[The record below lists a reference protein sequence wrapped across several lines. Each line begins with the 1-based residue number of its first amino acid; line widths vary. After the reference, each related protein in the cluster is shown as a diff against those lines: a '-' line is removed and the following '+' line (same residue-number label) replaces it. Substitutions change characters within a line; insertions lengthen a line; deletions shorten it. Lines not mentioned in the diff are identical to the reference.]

1 MFGFRFVKFQPSDYV
16 LKVKNG
22 KVVREGVG
30 LSFHYY
36 APTTSVVVVPV
47 SSIDVPFMFE
57 EITADYQT
65 VTVQGQLTYRIADY
79 RKTTQILNYTYNL
92 KKNTYISDD
101 PHKLAQR
108 VINIAKVLTKKQLG
122 QLPLKEAI
130 RSSERLAKAIT
141 HDIGQSTEIE
151 KLGIELMGLSIL
163 AIVPNKETL
172 RALEATAR
180 EEILRSA
187 DDALYERR
195 NASIEQERRVKEN
208 ELNTEIAVQTKK
220 RQMREAL
227 LDSDRAAK
235 QKQNE
240 MKEEQLAFDTELEEK
255 KQALIELAIA
265 NQRAEAD
272 AKAYELSAV
281 MNSLQDVSPNV
292 LQALTNVGMK
302 PDKLIAIAFQEL
314 AENAGKIGQL
324 NITPDLLQG
333 IMAGS
338 PGSGAGAARGGNE
351 R

>member
-57 EITADYQT
+57 EITNDYQT
-65 VTVQGQLTYRIADY
+65 VTVQGQLTYRIVDY

-92 KKNTYISDD
+92 RKNTYLSDD
-101 PHKLAQR
+101 PGRLAQR
-108 VINIAKVLTKKQLG
+108 VINIAKVLTKKQLE
-122 QLPLKEAI
+122 QMPLREAI
-130 RSSERLAKAIT
+130 KSSERLAKTIT
-141 HDIGQSTEIE
+141 QETGRNEEIE

-172 RALEATAR
+172 RALEAQAR

-187 DDALYERR
+187 DNALYERR

-208 ELNTEIAVQTKK
+208 ELNTEIAVETKK
-220 RQMREAL
+220 KQIRETQ
-227 LDSDRAAK
+227 LDAERSVK
-235 QKQNE
+235 QKQNA
-240 MKEEQLAFDTELEEK
+240 MMEEQLSFDTALEEK
-255 KQALIELAIA
+255 KQELIGLTVA

-281 MNSLQDVSPNV
+281 MNSLQGVAPGV

-324 NITPDLLQG
+324 NISPDLLQG
-333 IMAGS
+333 LMGGSAGN
-338 PGSGAGAARGGNE
+338 GGNAARGGGG